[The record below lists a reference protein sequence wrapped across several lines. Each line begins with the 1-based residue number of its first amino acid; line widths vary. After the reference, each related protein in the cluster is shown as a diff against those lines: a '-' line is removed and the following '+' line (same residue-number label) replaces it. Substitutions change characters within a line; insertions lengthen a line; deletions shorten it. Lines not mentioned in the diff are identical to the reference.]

1 MNVTFDAFDAAWWP
15 YLFIILAGSL
25 PTDVWRWL
33 GVSFA
38 GRLRDDSEWILLA
51 RAIANALV
59 AGVIMRLILFPS
71 GGLQDVPVWIR
82 LVAVGLSLGLYFG
95 LWRNLLM
102 AVAVGGVS
110 LVSLATLFA
119 V

>member
-1 MNVTFDAFDAAWWP
+1 MTLTFGAFDAPWWP
-15 YLFIILAGSL
+15 YLFIILAGTL

-71 GGLQDVPVWIR
+71 GALQDVPVWIR
-82 LVAVGLSLGLYFG
+82 LVAVGLSLGLYFS
-95 LWRNLLM
+95 LWRNLLL
-102 AVAVGGVS
+102 AVAVGGSS
-110 LVSLATLFA
+110 LVGLSMLFG